1 MKDKDK
7 EINEVQRQVI
17 SEIKESGA
25 ILVYINAS
33 GDITLLTSGKITK
46 EQSKTAERMLITIS
60 PSLILKIVLW
70 LEIAFVKLEDVVLSF
85 FRKIFKV

>member
-1 MKDKDK
+1 MKDEDK

-17 SEIKESGA
+17 DEIKESGA
-25 ILVYINAS
+25 ILVYINTS

-60 PSLILKIVLW
+60 PSLILKTVLW